1 MRRASSGF
9 TLVELL
15 VVIAIIGILIALLLP
30 AVQAARES
38 ARRSQCLNNLKQLGL
53 AMQNYHDNKKALP
66 NGVGSH
72 GCCWGT
78 WQVLILQFME
88 LEQQSEL
95 YLNFGGSDF
104 NNGPRYG
111 DVRNLPV
118 TSVRIK
124 TLTCPSDEPRALT
137 NGNQKHNYVVNA
149 GNTSLYARD
158 LNGVKYGGAPFNI
171 YAGGAGFGGSDFD
184 DIMAPNV
191 GDGPYGKPVPFH
203 EILDGLSNTMLAS
216 ETLQGRNNDHR
227 GHIWWASV
235 AGFVTWLM
243 PNTSEPD
250 NITGGTC
257 VNLPLE
263 NLPCTGIATATRP
276 RMIAAR
282 SRHPGGVQVVF
293 VDGHASFIRNS
304 ISASIWS
311 ALSTSRG
318 GEPIGC
324 RWVLRRFS

>member
-1 MRRASSGF
+1 MRRTSTGF

-30 AVQAARES
+30 AVQAAREA

-66 NGVGSH
+66 NGLGSH

-95 YLNFGGSDF
+95 YLNFGGSDAT
-104 NNGPRYG
+104 GPRYG
-111 DVRNLPV
+111 VAANLPV

-124 TLTCPSDEPRALT
+124 TLTCPSDTPGTHT

-149 GNTSLYARD
+149 GNTSLYALD
-158 LNGVKYGGAPFNI
+158 LNGVKFGGAPFNI
-171 YAGGAGFGGSDFD
+171 YAGAPGPGGSDFD
-184 DIMAPNV
+184 NLQAPNV
-191 GDGPYGKPVPFH
+191 GDGIYGKPVPFH
-203 EILDGLSNTMLAS
+203 EIIDGLSNTLMAS

-227 GHIWWASV
+227 GHIWWGSV
-235 AGFVTWLM
+235 AGFVTYLL

-250 NITGGTC
+250 TLTGGTC
-257 VNLPLE
+257 VDLPLE
-263 NLPCTGIATATRP
+263 NLPCTRTATATRP
-276 RMIAAR
+276 RLIAAR
-282 SRHPGGVQVVF
+282 SRHPGGVQTIF
-293 VDGHASFIRNS
+293 CDGHAAFVQNS
-304 ISASIWS
+304 ISAPIWS

-318 GEPIGC
+318 GESIAASG
-324 RWVLRRFS
+324 L